1 MKSAC
6 EKRKT
11 RVCQTYCMFS
21 ITSSVSVWRNR
32 RNRSHRR
39 SRAIA
44 RRSDLPGASSVHP
57 CRGSGGDGDGGG
69 AGGSRIVPRGSGP
82 PSDLLLWCLLARRY
96 QRSLLPYRRHCNETS
111 RRWVFSDND
120 NQAFDDRHTNRR
132 CSIYLVCLEVQERD
146 NVN

>member
-96 QRSLLPYRRHCNETS
+96 QRSLLPYRRHRPLCAFSPTIQGVPRLVHCSTTTTTTTRKKNRKIASNTS
-111 RRWVFSDND
+111 L
-120 NQAFDDRHTNRR
+120 T
-132 CSIYLVCLEVQERD
+132 
-146 NVN
+146 